1 MIDCSHSQKFS
12 TNLCKTK
19 MPVKIEFAG
28 LMSPSPTFLE
38 SGMYDFDPIDSFICE
53 PDFPCLDDHWSNFIP
68 TPPQSP
74 QFEENLDENYKNIE
88 DLQKLIAHDCMWSG
102 QCMSGYCNSNKSS
115 SNSTTSQ
122 INGNW
127 IRPDTPFNLSTSP
140 QSTFNYISS
149 VYESN
154 SNVPY
159 PDDENNHDQSSS
171 NSNQQNHRRHNHHH
185 HHYQH
190 NHINHH
196 TNQSNQTK
204 ANNGNSQ
211 QMIDAN
217 YSVDVENVN
226 NVFAMVN
233 DHSYGSVSNAAI
245 PIAQISEGVPESVPR
260 DHHCISKKLTG
271 QRSTISQARISKMK
285 CKKVSPIS
293 SKHLK
298 SSTLIKTEL
307 IEDDCNG
314 NLASNDVCN
323 VWKPTII
330 SVENF
335 KNLQE
340 TIHTK
345 YKVSLKKKKSDSSV
359 LISSLSSDV
368 PTLELNNST
377 SSSLSPSNKSIQ
389 GKNTHPLTASNS
401 PVCSDS
407 EESSLSYSSSG
418 DVDQISLNGVNCN
431 NNNKTSPPIKR
442 REHNDSE
449 RKRRD
454 HLRNSF
460 NNLRDQIPKLK
471 TSQKR
476 PPRIM
481 ILHEATSYVRN
492 LIEKNDELNEI
503 YQKETEKRN
512 QLMEILKNL
521 SESL

>member
-1 MIDCSHSQKFS
+1 MQHLIIIFTKI
-12 TNLCKTK
+12 NL
-19 MPVKIEFAG
+19 G
-28 LMSPSPTFLE
+28 
-38 SGMYDFDPIDSFICE
+38 
-53 PDFPCLDDHWSNFIP
+53 
-68 TPPQSP
+68 
-74 QFEENLDENYKNIE
+74 
-88 DLQKLIAHDCMWSG
+88 
-102 QCMSGYCNSNKSS
+102 
-115 SNSTTSQ
+115 
-122 INGNW
+122 
-127 IRPDTPFNLSTSP
+127 
-140 QSTFNYISS
+140 
-149 VYESN
+149 
-154 SNVPY
+154 
-159 PDDENNHDQSSS
+159 
-171 NSNQQNHRRHNHHH
+171 
-185 HHYQH
+185 
-190 NHINHH
+190 
-196 TNQSNQTK
+196 
-204 ANNGNSQ
+204 
-211 QMIDAN
+211 
-217 YSVDVENVN
+217 
-226 NVFAMVN
+226 
-233 DHSYGSVSNAAI
+233 
-245 PIAQISEGVPESVPR
+245 
-260 DHHCISKKLTG
+260 ISKKLTG